1 MQGGFQELLEEFL
14 LEAKERAEEVEALLL
29 EIASG
34 DDEEEREEALAR
46 AKRELHTLKGNSG
59 MMGYSDLQEIAHGME
74 DDLLELDLEDPA
86 VDDLLAQLDELR
98 DGLDAIQA
106 PDRLEDAVEDRLE
119 DDVPGAGEDESARAV
134 EKSVAAAE
142 TEEDLE
148 EDEED
153 TTAARLR
160 AARDTG
166 GSVRVPFSKID
177 QLVEVQAETL
187 IARNR
192 LADAVEQGHARA
204 EELPAAEMP
213 EGLLESIL
221 AAWEDVEDSRQVLEK
236 TLKLLQDLV
245 TELGMVPLQSLFRSL
260 GRLVHDESRRQEKE
274 IDFSVRGGDTPI
286 DKTLLE
292 AAGEA
297 LGHLVRNAVIHGI
310 ETPEERREAGKP
322 ERGTIRVSAAVEGG
336 EVRIEV
342 TDDGRGIDTAA
353 LRRKAGEVAPELAQG
368 GSDLALLFVDGVST
382 RQSADLAAGRGVG
395 MAAVKKSVE
404 THGGR
409 IKVQSEPGMGTTFT
423 LHLPVSASILRSLVV
438 SVDGERYALP
448 LTAVTETLLRAEET
462 VHEMNQAAV
471 IRWREQVL
479 PLLDLGNA
487 FATSGRLRDAGFIV
501 ILDVHGRHRGLV
513 VDRLEGIR
521 DIVVKGLDRIVGQ
534 PPGISGSTILGD
546 GSVIMILDPAGL
558 VTIPPSKVAR
568 PTTAK
573 D

>member
-34 DDEEEREEALAR
+34 DEDARKDALAR

-74 DDLLELDLEDPA
+74 DDLLELDLGDPA
-86 VDDLLAQLDELR
+86 VDDLLRQLDELR

-106 PDRLEDAVEDRLE
+106 PEELE
-119 DDVPGAGEDESARAV
+119 DDAPPHAEPGETAESRTSADQATAADAPV
-134 EKSVAAAE
+134 EEAADDAA
-142 TEEDLE
+142 
-148 EDEED
+148 DEED
-153 TTAARLR
+153 AASARLR
-160 AARDTG
+160 AARDAA

-192 LADAVEQGHARA
+192 LADAVEQGQAMA
-204 EELPAAEMP
+204 EGLPSAEMP
-213 EGLLESIL
+213 EGVMDRIL
-221 AAWEDVEDSRQVLEK
+221 AAWEDVEDSREVLEK

-260 GRLVHDESRRQEKE
+260 GRIVHDESRREEKE

-310 ETPEERREAGKP
+310 ETPEERRAAGKS
-322 ERGTIRVSAAVEGG
+322 ERGTVRVGAAVEAG

-368 GSDLALLFVDGVST
+368 GSELALLFVDGVST
-382 RQSADLAAGRGVG
+382 RQSTDLAAGRGVG

-404 THGGR
+404 SHGGR
-409 IKVQSEPGMGTTFT
+409 IKVRSEPGVGTTFT
-423 LHLPVSASILRSLVV
+423 LHLPVSASILRSLLV

-448 LTAVTETLLRAEET
+448 LTSVTETLLRSEET
-462 VHEMNQAAV
+462 VHEMNHSAV

-479 PLLDLGNA
+479 PLLDLGDA
-487 FATSGRLRDAGFIV
+487 FATSGRLRDDGFVV
-501 ILDVHGRHRGLV
+501 ILDVNGRYRGIV